1 MLNDQLRLMRL
12 AAAVFAVSVVL
23 SGCARLSIYDLTD
36 QLGFMH
42 SYKAAKSDFDRGRI
56 MEARE
61 EVLSMDRSRSDYKQA
76 RTLLRDKIEPARLRL
91 LRHYANTAAV
101 AEKNGD
107 WSSAMN
113 LYEQAAGFSTS
124 PAALVRKQKAMS
136 LKMRQVRLD
145 ALLRQRRR
153 EDAVIL
159 SWQND
164 YEPPKGVAADDVAF
178 RRAQDYYTG
187 MLDDRIS
194 NTFSEAKR
202 YMRKGM
208 PDLAYVEIESYLRY
222 EPDSHQGKQ
231 LMAEIR
237 KQLPRALHIPS
248 EKAGKRPSKLPP
260 GPMVLQPEGNS
271 VGVEEIRKQMVQ
283 KHWLEAKRLALVYR
297 REGGAGAAA
306 LLGRIQSQI
315 KTEAAAV
322 FQRGRVAFSREDID
336 SAVKYWS
343 RAVELMP
350 NDPEYV
356 DALQRGKQ
364 LQDRLRILREAASE
378 NAPKAGKAAGGGK

>member
-1 MLNDQLRLMRL
+1 MLNDQLRLMRM
-12 AAAVFAVSVVL
+12 AVAVFAVSAVL
-23 SGCARLSIYDLTD
+23 PGCARLSIYDLTD

-61 EVLSMDRSRSDYKQA
+61 EVLSMDKSRSDYKQA
-76 RTLLRDKIEPARLRL
+76 RALLRNKIEPARLRL
-91 LRHYANTAAV
+91 LTHYTNRAAV
-101 AEKNGD
+101 AEKKGD

-124 PAALVRKQKAMS
+124 PAALLRKQKEMS
-136 LKMRQVRLD
+136 LKMRQVRMD
-145 ALLRQRRR
+145 ALLHQRRR

-178 RRAQDYYTG
+178 RRAQDYYSS

-194 NTFSEAKR
+194 NSLNGAKR
-202 YMRKGM
+202 YLRKGM

-222 EPDSHQGKQ
+222 EPDSQQGKQ

-237 KQLPRALHIPS
+237 KQMPRALHIPS
-248 EKAGKRPSKLPP
+248 DKAGNRPSKLPL
-260 GPMVLQPEGNS
+260 GPMVLQPEANS
-271 VGVEEIRKQMVQ
+271 VEVEEIRKQMMQ
-283 KHWLEAKRLALVYR
+283 KNWLEAKSLALVYR

-306 LLGRIQSQI
+306 LLGRIQSHI
-315 KTEAAAV
+315 KDEAATV
-322 FQRGRVAFSREDID
+322 FQRGRVAFSKEDID
-336 SAVKYWS
+336 GAVRYWS

-350 NDPEYV
+350 DDPEYV

-364 LQDRLRILREAASE
+364 LQDRLRILREAATE
-378 NAPKAGKAAGGGK
+378 NAPKAGKAAPGGK